1 MDFALSEEQRHWGKV
16 ARKFAYESVRPRAL
30 ELDRVADPSQ
40 TFPADLIREASRLGL
55 RTLKIPKEYGGA
67 GVDAL
72 TEVIV
77 QEELSAGDVG
87 LGMTLQHAWREGYI
101 LAAAT
106 TDAQRERFLPAF
118 MNDDSALMAFSLS
131 EEHAGSDHGAR
142 YAETLAAG
150 PQTRAVR
157 EGDHWVINGH
167 KRWTTNGNVAKFV
180 ILCARTDPG
189 VPWPEGISMFVVPTD
204 TPGYRVERVLDKV
217 GIRLNQNTD
226 TVFENCRI
234 PADNLLGELNGGF
247 AFLERF
253 AAGSSAKEA
262 AKALGVARAAL
273 EHAIEFASTRI
284 QGGKPIIEH
293 QAIGQLI
300 GDLATEVEA
309 ARTLIWR
316 AAWAVDHSPE
326 EAHRLQSM
334 AKLAGTEASA
344 KVGVRSLEIFGGA
357 GVLKSQPMEKLA
369 RDAISMLH
377 AGSGNH
383 AVRVRL
389 AEILK
394 TGGLTSLAPAL

>member
-262 AKALGVARAAL
+262 PKRSGSRARRW
-273 EHAIEFASTRI
+273 STRSSSPAPAFREASPSSSTRQSANLSATLPRRWKQRVRSFGAPPGRWI
-284 QGGKPIIEH
+284 TRRRKPIGYNRW
-293 QAIGQLI
+293 QSSP
-300 GDLATEVEA
+300 VPRP
-309 ARTLIWR
+309 ARR
-316 AAWAVDHSPE
+316 
-326 EAHRLQSM
+326 
-334 AKLAGTEASA
+334 SA
-344 KVGVRSLEIFGGA
+344 CARSKF
-357 GVLKSQPMEKLA
+357 S
-369 RDAISMLH
+369 
-377 AGSGNH
+377 
-383 AVRVRL
+383 AVR
-389 AEILK
+389 
-394 TGGLTSLAPAL
+394 GS